1 MNILRFIVY
10 VCILSTSF
18 LSYSQSAFYNLGK
31 SYAEDGNYDEA
42 IRLTHQSI
50 DLDFNNTDKYNLLLD
65 YNALCEYFSYKN
77 QPDSCQL
84 YAQEVIDLWEVVEGV
99 EYSDILR
106 NLSNH
111 FHRVGLIHQAI
122 EYRNELV
129 EIVKER
135 YGVTSPRLV
144 SEYRIL
150 SSFSRELEDKTN
162 AIEYAKKEE
171 NLAYSTR
178 FSEDNYEGK
187 IPFEESFSWL
197 RFILQEYEDPIAG
210 IHYLLKC
217 LNDHR
222 DAIDK
227 ENRDHTLNTIWA
239 MSRDNNFLDGCLAVY
254 KEQALYGNLYEKF
267 TNLINIFVE
276 DKNIQNDVN
285 AAIYVQSL
293 YNLALKDE
301 LSIYFNSDDIEHL
314 LSFLPD
320 YYSTIGLTRQS
331 FEMARK
337 NYEYRTANGIEII
350 FEDVKVLI
358 AASALKEESIY
369 AIQLGE
375 NIIKSNRYAN
385 DDGVIRII
393 YEKLAG
399 IYLSLGDQTNADI
412 YLNKIGNSSD
422 FQTLYSKAGIYL
434 YNGNMKSL
442 LPVALELNQCKD
454 MPEKNREL
462 VLWMLM
468 CAARD
473 SRNQDILLSH
483 AEEYVNTY
491 RTHLLNNLPLMS
503 EEEQTQFIKSS
514 VFSRSISFDFFV
526 GIDSCK
532 IDWSAAKEAYDYVL
546 LSKGIILTSQ
556 NEFRNAI
563 KNSPDSIIQAK
574 WSILQQSNGAFT
586 LQDEIIKRELI
597 KYASQSNSYLKK
609 LSYKWQDV
617 RNALKKDEIAIEIIK
632 CYNFRNLTDS
642 YPLPYYVA
650 LILRSDY
657 DIPQTVILSST
668 DFTGDLTNEELLD
681 VDDSKIFENLW
692 IPLAPYIED
701 ANTIYFSPVE
711 ELNSIAIEYASMGDG
726 KRVCDKWN
734 LIRLSSTREIIDC
747 RDIPDRQNA
756 VLFGGLQYD
765 VDRDNLIA
773 ESRAGSYHPT
783 SSHRVVTLDNIRYGV
798 EDLPGTLEEVNEIYN
813 LFSSKPNLI
822 TGISGTE
829 ESFKSLGGSN
839 FDIIHLATH
848 GFFWTQQKAEK
859 RKYATFIKNAH
870 LQDVTF
876 EDNAMIR
883 SGLIFSGAN
892 IGLMGKDLPDDVEDG
907 VLTAHELSSMNL
919 GNVDMVVMSA
929 CESGLG
935 AISGEGVFGLQRG
948 FKLAGA
954 KSLLMS
960 LWKVDD
966 KATKKL
972 MIEFYRHYL
981 LGMTKRESLY
991 LAQQSL
997 RNSVD
1002 YSDPKYW
1009 AAFILL
1015 DGLN

>member
-1 MNILRFIVY
+1 MNILR
-10 VCILSTSF
+10 CIIFFYLLSSPF

-42 IRLTHQSI
+42 IRLTHHSI
-50 DLDFNNTDKYNLLLD
+50 DLDCTNTDKYSLLLD
-65 YNALCEYFSYKN
+65 YNALCEYYSYKN
-77 QPDSCQL
+77 QSDSCQL
-84 YAQEVIDLWEVVEGV
+84 YAQKTIDLWTDVEGV

-106 NLSNH
+106 NLSH
-111 FHRVGLIHQAI
+111 HLHRAGLNHQAI

-135 YGVTSPRLV
+135 YGATSPRLV
-144 SEYRIL
+144 REYRIL

-187 IPFEESFSWL
+187 ISFEESFGWL
-197 RFILQEYEDPIAG
+197 CFILQEYEDPIAG

-217 LNDHR
+217 LNNHR

-227 ENRDHTLNTIWA
+227 KNRDHTLNTIWA
-239 MSRDNNFLDGCLAVY
+239 MSRDNNFLDGCIAVY
-254 KEQALYGNLYEKF
+254 KDQALNGNINEKF
-267 TNLINIFVE
+267 TNLINILVE

-285 AAIYVQSL
+285 AASYAQSL
-293 YNLALKDE
+293 YDLAMKDE
-301 LSIYFNSDDIEHL
+301 LSTYFNCDDIEHL
-314 LSFLPD
+314 LSLLPD
-320 YYSTIGLTRQS
+320 YYSTIGSTRQF

-337 NYEYRTANGIEII
+337 NYEYRIANGLEII
-350 FEDVKVLI
+350 FDDVKVLI
-358 AASALKEESIY
+358 AASALKEEAFY

-375 NIIKSNRYAN
+375 NIIKSNRYTN
-385 DDGVIRII
+385 DDEVIRII
-393 YEKLAG
+393 KENLAG
-399 IYLSLGDQTNADI
+399 LYLSLGDQTNADI

-422 FQTLYSKAGIYL
+422 FQTLFSKAGFYL
-434 YNGNMKSL
+434 HNGDMKSL

-454 MPEKNREL
+454 VPEKDRES

-468 CAARD
+468 WAAREG
-473 SRNQDILLSH
+473 RNQDILLNH

-503 EEEQTQFIKSS
+503 EEEQAHFIKSS
-514 VFSRSISFDFFV
+514 VFSRSISFNLLI

-546 LSKGIILTSQ
+546 LSKGVILTSQ

-574 WSILQQSNGAFT
+574 WSILQLSNGAFT

-597 KYASQSNSYLKK
+597 KYASTSSSYLKK

-617 RNALKKDEIAIEIIK
+617 RNALKKDETAIEIIK
-632 CYNFRNLTDS
+632 CYNFRDFS
-642 YPLPYYVA
+642 PYYVA

-681 VDDSKIFENLW
+681 VDDLKIFDNLW
-692 IPLAPYIED
+692 KPLEPYIED

-711 ELNSIAIEYASMGDG
+711 ELNSISMEYASMGEG

-747 RDIPDRQNA
+747 RSIPDKQNA
-756 VLFGGLQYD
+756 VLFGGLKYD
-765 VDRDNLIA
+765 VDRDRLIS

-783 SSHRVVTLDNIRYGV
+783 SSHRVVTLDNLRYGV

-813 LFSSKPNLI
+813 LFPSKPYLI
-822 TGISGTE
+822 TGIHGTE

-859 RKYATFIKNAH
+859 RKYASFIKKAH
-870 LQDVTF
+870 LQDVSF
-876 EDNAMIR
+876 EDNAMIC

-892 IGLMGKDLPDDVEDG
+892 IGLMGKELPDDVEDG

-981 LGMTKRESLY
+981 SGMTKQKSLY